1 MHVSLAITRVKY
13 ALALLQR
20 LSEIPEWF
28 RGTVAGSE
36 VELEI
41 LSDNHERRAVLVAE
55 KEQLRSDLDAA
66 LPRLTAEV
74 EATQAAY
81 DDVIAAI
88 RPALDRRNNSRGKR
102 SKTNSQYQRKIDV
115 IDRQLSETCDPR
127 IEAELEKWDQ
137 EYQRIRVLKPQT
149 WQTSKKRTD
158 KTTGYKTDDVTTFS
172 NRVALTEILES
183 VQQAT
188 VELKALRTENP
199 DDIEQAIEDIT
210 GELPPIGSVNSS
222 YGAK

>member
-1 MHVSLAITRVKY
+1 MIGNFLKRAI
-13 ALALLQR
+13 
-20 LSEIPEWF
+20 
-28 RGTVAGSE
+28 
-36 VELEI
+36 LE
-41 LSDNHERRAVLVAE
+41 
-55 KEQLRSDLDAA
+55 
-66 LPRLTAEV
+66 
-74 EATQAAY
+74 
-81 DDVIAAI
+81 
-88 RPALDRRNNSRGKR
+88 
-102 SKTNSQYQRKIDV
+102 SKPNLKNGI
-115 IDRQLSETCDPR
+115 
-127 IEAELEKWDQ
+127 
-137 EYQRIRVLKPQT
+137 EYQRIRVLKLQT